1 MNLKAIFSAIL
12 GIAEEVIPVFI
23 HNPKSQ
29 KIEGVVLTTAN
40 AVASEFGVSP
50 AAPTPPAAQ

>member
-1 MNLKAIFSAIL
+1 MLKSIVSALL
-12 GIAEEVIPVFI
+12 GLAEEVIPVFI

-40 AVASEFGVSP
+40 AVASEFGVSVP
-50 AAPTPPAAQ
+50 NPPASGGTS